1 MRRRYRGTPA
11 RQKSRRIVS
20 VIKILLPFGK
30 KAAKKLI
37 TSLAA
42 KNLAKNLPNKALAK
56 VPDVIDSLSNRT
68 NNKTIKMY

>member
-11 RQKSRRIVS
+11 RQKNRRIVS

-37 TSLAA
+37 TSHAA

-56 VPDVIDSLSNRT
+56 VPDVIDSFSNRT